1 MILPL
6 HVDLSGLP
14 VLVVGGGSRAVRWV
28 YLLTEAG
35 AKLKVFAPELSFELR
50 DLAKAKR
57 LTWLRRPFRVADL
70 AGISLVVVAS
80 DDSALNRRVLRVA
93 RAKKLW
99 ILSAEGKNPGNVWLP
114 PSLRRG
120 GLLLHFGLPGG
131 SRSHPCDEALSALLK
146 RRLGRAFGREW
157 EPVWEKIRRLKDGSR
172 LKELLPAWLKTAKRS
187 RIHRSRF

>member
-6 HVDLSGLP
+6 HVDLKGLP
-14 VLVVGGGSRAVRWV
+14 VLVIGGGPRAARWI

-35 AKLKVFAPELSFELR
+35 ARPKVIASELAFELR

-57 LTWLRRPFRVADL
+57 LAWTRRGFRPADL
-70 AGISLVVVAS
+70 AGASLVVAAS
-80 DDSALNRRVLRVA
+80 DDSASNRRAVRAA
-93 RAKKLW
+93 RARKLW
-99 ILSAEGKNPGNVWLP
+99 VVSAEDNILGNAWLP

-120 GLLLHFGLPGG
+120 GLLIHFGLPGG
-131 SRSHPCDEALSALLK
+131 SQAHPCDEALSSLLK

-157 EPVWEKIRRLKDGSR
+157 ESVWEKIRRLKDSAR
-172 LKELLPAWLKTAKRS
+172 LKTKLPLWLRAAKRS